1 MAVRWM
7 DLEPGTGAGCK
18 VQAEIWGH
26 GHGPIRFIGW
36 LHRVV
41 VDGVAGSGPATAS
54 CINIKTLAGDMQM
67 LRSQHHPYLSPSLL
81 VPAVARLSVI
91 LARSFS
97 SALSLLRSPTA
108 VHALSRHPVPQLA
121 RQPAPPLGFHCHSL
135 SAPRHACVI
144 GRIWRPN

>member
-1 MAVRWM
+1 M
-7 DLEPGTGAGCK
+7 DGFRTRNWRGLQGTGGDLGARPRS
-18 VQAEIWGH
+18 H
-26 GHGPIRFIGW
+26 S
-36 LHRVV
+36 LHWPAASSV

-108 VHALSRHPVPQLA
+108 VHAPPRHPVPQLA
-121 RQPAPPLGFHCHSL
+121 RQPAPPLDFHCHSL